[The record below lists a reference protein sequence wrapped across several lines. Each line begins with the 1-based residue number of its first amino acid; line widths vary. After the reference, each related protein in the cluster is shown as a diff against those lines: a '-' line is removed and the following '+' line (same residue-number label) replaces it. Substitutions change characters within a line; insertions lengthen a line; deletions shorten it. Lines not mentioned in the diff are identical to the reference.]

1 MLSPERQIEII
12 TLNESKELSE
22 TMKEEK
28 ERTIS
33 HLKEYITELE
43 TSNEGPE
50 SQLQQ
55 QRDEIAKITEWLK
68 TDIDSSKRDQMKLR

>member
-1 MLSPERQIEII
+1 MLI
-12 TLNESKELSE
+12 TLNESRELSE
-22 TMKEEK
+22 IMKEEK

-33 HLKEYITELE
+33 RLKEYITELE

-68 TDIDSSKRDQMKLR
+68 TDIDSSKRDKMKLR